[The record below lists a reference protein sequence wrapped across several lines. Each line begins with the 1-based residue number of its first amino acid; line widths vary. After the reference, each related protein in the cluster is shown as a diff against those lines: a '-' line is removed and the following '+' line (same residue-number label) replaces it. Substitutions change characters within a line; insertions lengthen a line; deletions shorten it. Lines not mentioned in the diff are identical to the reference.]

1 MENKKIE
8 ITEEEFRKKANKAKE
23 KVMENLL
30 KNKPDDFDNT
40 SYTLITMNTM
50 IDMTIFSQE
59 LRKEIFGE

>member
-8 ITEEEFRKKANKAKE
+8 ITEEEFREKANKAKQ
-23 KVMENLL
+23 KVMEKLMET
-30 KNKPDDFDNT
+30 KPEDCDGASFALM
-40 SYTLITMNTM
+40 SMSTM